1 MACVL
6 RQRSNRFPSLHPPS
20 CQCEC
25 NTKVDCNKNNK
36 NALQLLLENR
46 NDETC
51 CPLKAN
57 VKWHPTNQRNNNNIN
72 KSYLFA
78 GHEERKKNNNN
89 NNNRRSPAIETI
101 ISRQKKNFHFAW
113 KWFIDALSKCQEA
126 RQIYQW
132 SVCVSLVSSYSQ
144 NYLKGA
150 MIDSWLVAFVFVA
163 VQLNRN
169 NSAIRY
175 RKKNCVSAAEA
186 VATNKSEIKMK
197 SMYAHVHMHMHS

>member
-1 MACVL
+1 ML
-6 RQRSNRFPSLHPPS
+6 
-20 CQCEC
+20 
-25 NTKVDCNKNNK
+25 
-36 NALQLLLENR
+36 
-46 NDETC
+46 
-51 CPLKAN
+51 PLKSKCQVAS
-57 VKWHPTNQRNNNNIN
+57 N
-72 KSYLFA
+72 KPAQQQQHQQIILICRPWRA
-78 GHEERKKNNNN
+78 QKNNNN